1 MAGIKLTKIELKK
14 QKDSLKRFRRYLPT
28 LYIKKQLLQKEVAR
42 INEQIE
48 LNRKTE
54 KSIYESVSQWQGV
67 FCEQTDL
74 GKLVSVKEIITG
86 LDNIAGIDIPVLE
99 YVKIETESY
108 DFFETPLWVDSA
120 VLVIKELLELKIRI
134 SVLETQKKLLSEELR
149 ITSQRVNLFE
159 KVKIPETVDSISK
172 INIYLGDLQTVAAG
186 WARMAKKKIS

>member
-1 MAGIKLTKIELKK
+1 MAGVKLTKIELKK

-48 LNRKTE
+48 LIKKAE
-54 KSIYESVSQWQGV
+54 KSIHESVAPWQGV
-67 FCEQTDL
+67 FCEQADL
-74 GKLVSVKEIITG
+74 GKLVSMKEIITI

-99 YVKIETESY
+99 SVKIETEPY
-108 DFFETPLWVDSA
+108 DFFETPLWIDSA

-159 KVKIPETVDSISK
+159 KVKIPETVDSISR